1 MYTGLI
7 ASRYAS
13 ALAEFS
19 AANGD
24 EERTYDEVRRLI
36 GLYRRDRSLRDVLFS
51 PVVGDEAKLEVLR
64 GAFGRP
70 MSASL
75 EGFVRLVLRHRRE
88 HYLYFMFYSFTDL
101 YRRRHNIREALLVT
115 AAPVDDRFAER
126 VCRAAES
133 RTHGEVRLPR
143 SAARTDRRLRLPD
156 GRRTDRRERRGA
168 AQAAG
173 PQVRMQTQSNRIAY
187 EQG

>member
-19 AANGD
+19 AANGN

-75 EGFVRLVLRHRRE
+75 EGFVCGWCCAIAGEPSSPSCSIFR
-88 HYLYFMFYSFTDL
+88 
-101 YRRRHNIREALLVT
+101 
-115 AAPVDDRFAER
+115 
-126 VCRAAES
+126 S
-133 RTHGEVRLPR
+133 RTSTGGGAT
-143 SAARTDRRLRLPD
+143 SARRC
-156 GRRTDRRERRGA
+156 
-168 AQAAG
+168 
-173 PQVRMQTQSNRIAY
+173 S
-187 EQG
+187 

>member
-133 RTHGEVRLPR
+133 RTHGEVRL
-143 SAARTDRRLRLPD
+143 AREVRPD
-156 GRRTDRRERRGA
+156 LIGGFVFRMDDVLIDASVA
-168 AQAAG
+168 AQLKLLRRKLG
-173 PQVRMQTQSNRIAY
+173 CKPNRIV
-187 EQG
+187 

>member
-75 EGFVRLVLRHRRE
+75 EGFVRLVLRRE

-133 RTHGEVRLPR
+133 RTHGEVRL
-143 SAARTDRRLRLPD
+143 AREVRPELIGGFVFRMDDVLID
-156 GRRTDRRERRGA
+156 ASVA
-168 AQAAG
+168 AQLKLLRRKLG
-173 PQVRMQTQSNRIAY
+173 CKPNRIV
-187 EQG
+187 

>member
-101 YRRRHNIREALLVT
+101 YR
-115 AAPVDDRFAER
+115 FAGR

-133 RTHGEVRLPR
+133 RTHGEVRL
-143 SAARTDRRLRLPD
+143 AREVRPELIGGFVFRMDDVLID
-156 GRRTDRRERRGA
+156 ASVA
-168 AQAAG
+168 AQLKLLRRKLG
-173 PQVRMQTQSNRIAY
+173 CKPNRIV
-187 EQG
+187 

>member
-24 EERTYDEVRRLI
+24 EGRTYDEVRRLI

-75 EGFVRLVLRHRRE
+75 EGFVWLVLRHRRE

-115 AAPVDDRFAER
+115 AAPVDDRFAGR
-126 VCRAAES
+126 VCRAAETDA
-133 RTHGEVRLPR
+133 RGGAARAR

-168 AQAAG
+168 AQAAA

>member
-115 AAPVDDRFAER
+115 ARWTTGSPEGSAVRR
-126 VCRAAES
+126 RAGRTGRCGS
-133 RTHGEVRLPR
+133 R
-143 SAARTDRRLRLPD
+143 AKC
-156 GRRTDRRERRGA
+156 
-168 AQAAG
+168 G
-173 PQVRMQTQSNRIAY
+173 PN
-187 EQG
+187 

>member
-115 AAPVDDRFAER
+115 AAPVDDRFAGR
-126 VCRAAES
+126 VCRGGTARA
-133 RTHGEVRLPR
+133 R
-143 SAARTDRRLRLPD
+143 SAARTDRRLRFPD

-168 AQAAG
+168 AQAAA

>member
-115 AAPVDDRFAER
+115 AAPVDDRFAGR

-133 RTHGEVRLPR
+133 RTHGEVRLELIGGFVFR
-143 SAARTDRRLRLPD
+143 MDDVLIDASV
-156 GRRTDRRERRGA
+156 A
-168 AQAAG
+168 AQLKLLRRKLG
-173 PQVRMQTQSNRIAY
+173 CKPNRIV
-187 EQG
+187 

>member
-64 GAFGRP
+64 GA
-70 MSASL
+70 MDDVLIDAS
-75 EGFVRLVLRHRRE
+75 V
-88 HYLYFMFYSFTDL
+88 
-101 YRRRHNIREALLVT
+101 
-115 AAPVDDRFAER
+115 
-126 VCRAAES
+126 
-133 RTHGEVRLPR
+133 
-143 SAARTDRRLRLPD
+143 
-156 GRRTDRRERRGA
+156 A
-168 AQAAG
+168 AQLKLLRRKLG
-173 PQVRMQTQSNRIAY
+173 CKPNRIV
-187 EQG
+187 

>member
-19 AANGD
+19 AANGN

-36 GLYRRDRSLRDVLFS
+36 GLYRRGRSLRD
-51 PVVGDEAKLEVLR
+51 
-64 GAFGRP
+64 
-70 MSASL
+70 
-75 EGFVRLVLRHRRE
+75 VLRHRRE
-88 HYLYFMFYSFTDL
+88 HYIYFMFYSFTDL

-133 RTHGEVRLPR
+133 RTHGEVRL
-143 SAARTDRRLRLPD
+143 AREVRPELIGGFVFRMDDVLID
-156 GRRTDRRERRGA
+156 ASVA
-168 AQAAG
+168 AQLKLLRRKLG
-173 PQVRMQTQSNRIAY
+173 CKPNRIV
-187 EQG
+187 